1 MITLYHCYFKG
12 GIDMP
17 AAYAH
22 YTFGKKVLATTENP
36 EIRRIITEH
45 RALFDIGL
53 HGPDILFFYR
63 PLKSTP
69 VSKTGHLMH
78 AEIAAPFF
86 RQARRVINR
95 SSNREASI
103 AYILGFICHYSL
115 DSECHGYIGEMTKT
129 GISHTEIET
138 EFDRSILL
146 RCKKDPITTK
156 TLAHIQV
163 NKELSDCIAQFFP
176 AISEK
181 EMFEA
186 LKSFRFYNNFLIS
199 SCKIRRA
206 VINTSFRLSG
216 NYEELH
222 GLVMNFHRNPDCAP
236 ICRRLSH
243 LYINAIPVGV
253 RLMENFYDALS
264 TGDPLDER
272 FDRNFE

>member
-1 MITLYHCYFKG
+1 
-12 GIDMP
+12 MP

-22 YTFGKKVLATTENP
+22 YTFGKKVLANIENP
-36 EIRRIITEH
+36 DIRRIITEH

-63 PLKSTP
+63 PLKSNP
-69 VSKTGHLMH
+69 VSKAGHLMH

-95 SSNREASI
+95 SNNREASI

-115 DSECHGYIGEMTKT
+115 DSECHGYIGEMTET

-146 RCKKDPITTK
+146 HCHKDPITTK
-156 TLAHIQV
+156 TLSHIQV
-163 NKELSDCIAQFFP
+163 SKEISNCIAQFFP

-199 SCKIRRA
+199 PCKVRRA
-206 VINTSFRLSG
+206 VINAAFRLSG
-216 NYEELH
+216 SYEELH

-243 LYINAIPVGV
+243 LYIEAIPVGV
-253 RLMENFYDALS
+253 RLTESFYNALS
-264 TGDPLDER
+264 TGEPLEER

>member
-1 MITLYHCYFKG
+1 
-12 GIDMP
+12 MP

-22 YTFGKKVLATTENP
+22 YTFGKKVLANIENP
-36 EIRRIITEH
+36 DIRRIITEH

-63 PLKSTP
+63 PLKSNP
-69 VSKTGHLMH
+69 VSKAGHLMH

-95 SSNREASI
+95 SNDREASI

-115 DSECHGYIGEMTKT
+115 DSECHGYIGEMTET

-146 RCKKDPITTK
+146 HCQKDPITTK
-156 TLAHIQV
+156 TLSHIQV
-163 NKELSDCIAQFFP
+163 SKEISNCIAQFFP

-186 LKSFRFYNNFLIS
+186 LNHS
-199 SCKIRRA
+199 
-206 VINTSFRLSG
+206 
-216 NYEELH
+216 
-222 GLVMNFHRNPDCAP
+222 
-236 ICRRLSH
+236 
-243 LYINAIPVGV
+243 
-253 RLMENFYDALS
+253 AL
-264 TGDPLDER
+264 
-272 FDRNFE
+272 